1 MNAQRGSAV
10 TPPTFINGVAAVDV
24 MTTAEAREAF
34 DRAAQYFLNVTGDE
48 FLRRWESGE
57 FREDEEADQPGI
69 IDLILLLPL
78 VR

>member
-1 MNAQRGSAV
+1 MNAQRSAV
-10 TPPTFINGVAAVDV
+10 EAPTIGNAVAAVDV

-34 DRAAQYFLNVTGDE
+34 DCAAQYFLNVTGDE

-57 FREDEEADQPGI
+57 FREDEAADQPGI
-69 IDLILLLPL
+69 IDLIMLLPL

>member
-1 MNAQRGSAV
+1 MEPMNAQSSALSH
-10 TPPTFINGVAAVDV
+10 PAIINGVDV

-34 DRAAQYFLNVTGDE
+34 DRASQYFLNVSGDE

-57 FREDEEADQPGI
+57 FREDEAADQPGI
-69 IDLILLLPL
+69 IDLIMLLPL